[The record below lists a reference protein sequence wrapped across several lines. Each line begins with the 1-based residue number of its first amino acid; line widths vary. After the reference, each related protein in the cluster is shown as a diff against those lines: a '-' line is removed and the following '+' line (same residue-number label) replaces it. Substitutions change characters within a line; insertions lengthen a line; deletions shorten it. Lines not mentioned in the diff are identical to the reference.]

1 MGFGAICNWAGKF
14 SCHNGNTIHNCK
26 CNLTDDDPS
35 IIEIDESDPKK
46 AIPKKQRAI
55 DNPQTPTITTIEG
68 NHKGKWGIGRG
79 AISRVGLGILTL
91 FLSSLSYKKDH
102 HHHFDKLA
110 IWIKLP
116 KIYTAFYLAIHSID
130 ICDML
135 SSIIDYIVTFK
146 FTKQFPFV
154 KNWQF

>member
-1 MGFGAICNWAGKF
+1 MVQFAIEQENSVAITV
-14 SCHNGNTIHNCK
+14 TIHNCK
-26 CNLTDDDPS
+26 RNLPDDAPS
-35 IIEIDESDPKK
+35 IIEIDQSD
-46 AIPKKQRAI
+46 PKKQRAI

-110 IWIKLP
+110 I
-116 KIYTAFYLAIHSID
+116 
-130 ICDML
+130 
-135 SSIIDYIVTFK
+135 
-146 FTKQFPFV
+146 
-154 KNWQF
+154 